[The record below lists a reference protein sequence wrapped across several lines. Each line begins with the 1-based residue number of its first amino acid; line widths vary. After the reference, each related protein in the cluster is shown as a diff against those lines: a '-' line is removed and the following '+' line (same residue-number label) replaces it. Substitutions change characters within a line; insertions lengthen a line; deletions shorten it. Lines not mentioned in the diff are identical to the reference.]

1 MKAALGLH
9 EKQERHA
16 LIPSGEAQ
24 RVIGCP
30 VHMRLARDCADAS
43 VTLVKDT
50 DSLLPLHPQ
59 RHNRLLLEVLG
70 DFPSNARVEKTIT
83 QLLSEQGFHVI
94 PYVREGIAQDG
105 SLMVDTVEQFKAKY
119 DAVLYVGNIENV
131 SNRTTNRINW
141 YTFFGLGNNIPWF
154 VHEVPT
160 VFLSLGNPY
169 HLLDVPMIGTYINAY
184 SNSDIVIE
192 AAVKKLLGQAPFRGH
207 SPSDPE
213 GFFHTMH

>member
-1 MKAALGLH
+1 M
-9 EKQERHA
+9 
-16 LIPSGEAQ
+16 
-24 RVIGCP
+24 
-30 VHMRLARDCADAS
+30 
-43 VTLVKDT
+43 
-50 DSLLPLHPQ
+50 
-59 RHNRLLLEVLG
+59 
-70 DFPSNARVEKTIT
+70 
-83 QLLSEQGFHVI
+83 I

-192 AAVKKLLGQAPFRGH
+192 AAVKKLLLRRRLSAD
-207 SPSDPE
+207 DPQ
-213 GFFHTMH
+213 TR

>member
-1 MKAALGLH
+1 M
-9 EKQERHA
+9 
-16 LIPSGEAQ
+16 
-24 RVIGCP
+24 
-30 VHMRLARDCADAS
+30 
-43 VTLVKDT
+43 
-50 DSLLPLHPQ
+50 
-59 RHNRLLLEVLG
+59 
-70 DFPSNARVEKTIT
+70 EKTIT

-213 GFFHTMH
+213 GFLHTMH